1 MMCFSGIIGDWKKH
15 FTVTQNEQM
24 DDVIKRKIPEKS
36 IFQFPTHNRFIYR
49 RDTCFDAHLFR
60 RLFCLY
66 HVILCARSDDVTA
79 CFFVDSDI
87 LNKKDVL

>member
-36 IFQFPTHNRFIYR
+36 IFQFQY
-49 RDTCFDAHLFR
+49 
-60 RLFCLY
+60 
-66 HVILCARSDDVTA
+66 S
-79 CFFVDSDI
+79 
-87 LNKKDVL
+87 